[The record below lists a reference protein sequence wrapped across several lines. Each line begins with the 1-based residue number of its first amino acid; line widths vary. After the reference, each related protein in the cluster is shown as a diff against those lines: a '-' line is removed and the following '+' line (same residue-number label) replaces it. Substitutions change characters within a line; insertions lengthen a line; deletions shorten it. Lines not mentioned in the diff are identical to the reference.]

1 MKNMIKNLFGL
12 NGIGTSH
19 LTDRPLP
26 QERGNSRPMVRQ
38 AVGTATTATA
48 AATGA
53 LLALFFLAPI
63 ASAQLIYVK
72 PTIQIGLTPPT
83 PISIEGFS
91 GEALSVLEFD
101 LYVQGFIIVPAS
113 QAQYHITGSNNG
125 DIIGRLSGSGQ
136 QDFSRSYNGAG
147 LRREAHA
154 FSDDVVQAVTG
165 KRGIGQTKIAFKSE
179 GPGGNGEI
187 YVSDFD
193 GHNAQ
198 AVTGDGAIVAAP
210 AWAPGRLALYY
221 TSYKL
226 GNPDIF
232 YSDLSTGQRHV
243 FAAYGGLNTSAAV
256 SPRGDKVAMVLSRSG
271 DPNIWICNADGS
283 GLRQL
288 THTHADDSCPCWS
301 PDGQWICYATKI
313 RSRRELARISAD
325 GGEPEALHTPG
336 APDPTEPD
344 WSPDGKWIAFCSQ
357 SGAYFNI
364 CVVAAEGGDPVV
376 LVSGEHPSWSPN
388 SRTLVY
394 NDLIH
399 YRPVLSVLDVFTKQ
413 HKNAHNVAGE
423 DSEAAWEK

>member
-1 MKNMIKNLFGL
+1 M
-12 NGIGTSH
+12 S
-19 LTDRPLP
+19 
-26 QERGNSRPMVRQ
+26 
-38 AVGTATTATA
+38 AATLA
-48 AATGA
+48 AAC
-53 LLALFFLAPI
+53 LLSFTLIA
-63 ASAQLIYVK
+63 ASAQGQNAIEIN
-72 PTIQIGLTPPT
+72 PTVQIGLTPPT

-101 LYVQGFIIVPAS
+101 LYVQGFIVVPAS
-113 QAQYHITGSNNG
+113 QAQYHITGSDNG
-125 DIIGRLSGSGQ
+125 NIIGRLSGSGQ
-136 QDFSRSYNGAG
+136 GNFSRSYTGANI
-147 LRREAHA
+147 RREAHA
-154 FSDDVVQAVTG
+154 FADDVVQAVTS
-165 KRGIGQTKIAFKSE
+165 KKGIGQTKIAFKSE
-179 GPGGNGEI
+179 QSDGNGEI

-198 AVTGDGAIVAAP
+198 AVTADGAIVASP
-210 AWAPGRLALYY
+210 AWVPGRFALFY

-232 YSDLSTGQRHV
+232 YSDLSTGQRRT

-271 DPNIWICNADGS
+271 DPNIWICNTDGT

-313 RSRRELARISAD
+313 HSRRRLAKISVE
-325 GGEPEALHTPG
+325 GGEPDPLSTAG

-357 SGAYFNI
+357 SGDYFNI
-364 CVVAAEGGDPVV
+364 CVMPADGGGAVV

-413 HKNAHNVAGE
+413 HKNAHNVTGE
-423 DSEAAWEK
+423 DSEASWEK

>member
-1 MKNMIKNLFGL
+1 MKNMFRNFLRL
-12 NGIGTSH
+12 VNVQNWTRRSC
-19 LTDRPLP
+19 L
-26 QERGNSRPMVRQ
+26 
-38 AVGTATTATA
+38 A
-48 AATGA
+48 GA
-53 LLALFFLAPI
+53 LMALILFAPI
-63 ASAQLIYVK
+63 PDTPAQTAIVIN
-72 PTIQIGLTPPT
+72 PTIQIGLTPPI

-101 LYVQGFIIVPAS
+101 LYVQGFGIVPSS
-113 QAQYHITGSNNG
+113 QAQYHITGSESG
-125 DIIGRLSGSGQ
+125 GIVGRLSVSGREL
-136 QDFSRSYNGAG
+136 FSRSYSGANT
-147 LRREAHA
+147 RREAHA
-154 FSDDVVQAVTG
+154 FANDVVEQVTG
-165 KRGIGQTKIAFKSE
+165 KPGIGLTKIAFKVE
-179 GPGGNGEI
+179 EPGGSGEI
-187 YVSDFD
+187 YVADFD

-198 AVTGDGAIVAAP
+198 AVTSDGAIVASP
-210 AWAPGRLALYY
+210 AWVPGRFALFY

-232 YSDLSTGQRHV
+232 YHDLSTGQRRL
-243 FAAYGGLNTSAAV
+243 FAGYGGLNTSAAV

-271 DPNIWICNADGS
+271 DPNVWICNTDGT

-301 PDGQWICYATKI
+301 PDGRWICYATKI
-313 RSRRELARISAD
+313 HSRRRLAKISAE
-325 GGEPEALHTPG
+325 GGEPEALSTSG

-357 SGAYFNI
+357 SGDYFNI
-364 CVVAAEGGDPVV
+364 CVMPAEGGQPVV

-413 HKNAHNVAGE
+413 HKNARNVAGE
-423 DSEAAWEK
+423 DSEPAWEK

>member
-1 MKNMIKNLFGL
+1 MAAYSVFTIPRF
-12 NGIGTSH
+12 
-19 LTDRPLP
+19 RPLCV
-26 QERGNSRPMVRQ
+26 SFLLLCF
-38 AVGTATTATA
+38 
-48 AATGA
+48 A
-53 LLALFFLAPI
+53 LA
-63 ASAQLIYVK
+63 ASAQDHTIGIK

-83 PISIEGFS
+83 PISIEGLS

-101 LYVQGFIIVPAS
+101 LYVQGFIVVPSS
-113 QAQYHITGSNNG
+113 QAQYHISGRDDGN
-125 DIIGRLSGSGQ
+125 IVGRLSGSGPN
-136 QDFSRSYNGAG
+136 DFSRSYTGAAI
-147 LRREAHA
+147 RREAHA
-154 FSDDVVQAVTG
+154 FSDDVVQAVRG
-165 KRGIGQTKIAFKSE
+165 ERGIGQTKIAFKSE
-179 GPGGNGEI
+179 QAGGTGEI

-198 AVTGDGAIVAAP
+198 AVTADNAIVAAP
-210 AWAPGRLALYY
+210 AWVPGRLALFY

-232 YSDLSTGQRHV
+232 YSDLSTGQRRV

-271 DPNIWICNADGS
+271 DPNIWVCNTDGS

-301 PDGQWICYATKI
+301 PDGRWICYATKI
-313 RSRRELARISAD
+313 HSRRRLAKIPAE
-325 GGEPEALHTPG
+325 GGEPEALPTDG

-357 SGAYFNI
+357 SGDYFNI
-364 CVVAAEGGDPVV
+364 CVMSADGGSEPIV
-376 LVSGEHPSWSPN
+376 LVSGEHPSWAPN

-399 YRPVLSVLDVFTKQ
+399 YHPVLSVLDVFTKQ

-423 DSEAAWEK
+423 DSEPAWEK

>member
-1 MKNMIKNLFGL
+1 MKKIFH
-12 NGIGTSH
+12 TAQP
-19 LTDRPLP
+19 R
-26 QERGNSRPMVRQ
+26 RGDIFVENDSKTINSP
-38 AVGTATTATA
+38 VGATYS
-48 AATGA
+48 GFHFMGFCS
-53 LLALFFLAPI
+53 LCVFVSLLFFTSAAFAQENEIPI
-63 ASAQLIYVK
+63 
-72 PTIQIGLTPPT
+72 IGHGEIGFTPPI
-83 PISIEGFS
+83 PISIDGFE

-101 LYVQGFIIVPAS
+101 LYVQGFSIVPAS
-113 QAQYHITGSNNG
+113 QAQYHISGSEAGN
-125 DIIGRLSGSGQ
+125 IVGRLTGPQ
-136 QDFSRSYNGAG
+136 KFSRSYNGANI
-147 LRREAHA
+147 RRQAHA
-154 FSDDVVQAVTG
+154 FADDVVEAVSG
-165 KRGIGQTKIAFKSE
+165 KKGVGQTKIAFKSE
-179 GPGGNGEI
+179 QTGGSGEI

-198 AVTGDGAIVAAP
+198 AVTADGAIVAAP
-210 AWAPGRLALYY
+210 AWVPGRFALFY

-232 YSDLSTGQRHV
+232 YADLSTGQHRT

-271 DPNIWICNADGS
+271 DPNIWVCNVDGS

-301 PDGQWICYATKI
+301 PDGRWICFATKMH
-313 RSRRELARISAD
+313 SRRRLAKISAE
-325 GGEPEALHTPG
+325 GGEPEAISTAG

-357 SGAYFNI
+357 SGDYFNI
-364 CVVAAEGGDPVV
+364 CVVSAEGGSPVV

-399 YRPVLSVLDVFTKQ
+399 YHPVLSVLDVYTKQ

-423 DSEAAWEK
+423 DSEPAWEK

>member
-1 MKNMIKNLFGL
+1 MKNIFQTTQSRRDDIFAANNPKVTISAAGSTYSRFRNTRFRSFCILFPFL
-12 NGIGTSH
+12 FC
-19 LTDRPLP
+19 LAACAQD
-26 QERGNSRPMVRQ
+26 Q
-38 AVGTATTATA
+38 AELHVT
-48 AATGA
+48 
-53 LLALFFLAPI
+53 PN
-63 ASAQLIYVK
+63 
-72 PTIQIGLTPPT
+72 IQIGLTPPI
-83 PISIEGFS
+83 PVSIEGFS

-101 LYVQGFIIVPAS
+101 LYVQGFSIVPS
-113 QAQYHITGSNNG
+113 GQAQYHISGSEGGNVV
-125 DIIGRLSGSGQ
+125 GRLSQSGREL
-136 QDFSRSYNGAG
+136 FSRSYTGESI
-147 LRREAHA
+147 RREAHA
-154 FSDDVVQAVTG
+154 FSDDIVQLVTG
-165 KRGIGQTKIAFKSE
+165 KRGIGQTKIAFKVEES
-179 GPGGNGEI
+179 GGSGEI

-198 AVTGDGAIVAAP
+198 AVTADAAIVAAP
-210 AWAPGRLALYY
+210 AWVPGRFALLY

-232 YSDLSTGQRHV
+232 YSNLSTGQRRV

-256 SPRGDKVAMVLSRSG
+256 SPDGQKVAMVLSRSG
-271 DPNIWICNADGS
+271 DPNIWVCNIDGS
-283 GLRQL
+283 GLKQL

-313 RSRRELARISAD
+313 HSRRRLAKISPD
-325 GGEPEALHTPG
+325 GGEPEALSTGG

-357 SGAYFNI
+357 SGDYFNI
-364 CVVAAEGGDPVV
+364 CVMPAGGGDAVV

-399 YRPVLSVLDVFTKQ
+399 YRPVLSVLDVLTKQ
-413 HKNAHNVAGE
+413 HKNAHNVTGE

>member
-1 MKNMIKNLFGL
+1 MNKIFH
-12 NGIGTSH
+12 TSQSSRGDI
-19 LTDRPLP
+19 LVENNPKRTNRP
-26 QERGNSRPMVRQ
+26 V
-38 AVGTATTATA
+38 
-48 AATGA
+48 AATYSGFEFTRFHP
-53 LLALFFLAPI
+53 LCILFSFLVLALTTGAQDTEIPI
-63 ASAQLIYVK
+63 VGQV
-72 PTIQIGLTPPT
+72 TIGMTPPV

-101 LYVQGFIIVPAS
+101 LYVQGFSIVPAS
-113 QAQYHITGSNNG
+113 QAQYHIRGSDDGN
-125 DIIGRLSGSGQ
+125 IVGRLSGLQS
-136 QDFSRSYNGAG
+136 FSRSYSGANI
-147 LRREAHA
+147 RREAHA
-154 FSDDVVQAVTG
+154 FADDVVQAVTG
-165 KRGIGQTKIAFKSE
+165 KQGIGQTKIAFKVE
-179 GPGGNGEI
+179 GSGGSGEI

-198 AVTGDGAIVAAP
+198 AITGDSAIVASP
-210 AWAPGRLALYY
+210 AWVPGKLAVFY

-232 YSDLSTGQRHV
+232 YSDLSTGQSRV

-256 SPRGDKVAMVLSRSG
+256 SPRGDRVAMVLSRSG
-271 DPNIWICNADGS
+271 DPNIWICNTDGS

-301 PDGQWICYATKI
+301 PDGRYICYATKI
-313 RSRRELARISAD
+313 HARRRLAKISVD
-325 GGEPEALHTPG
+325 GGEPEALSTTG

-357 SGAYFNI
+357 SGDYFNI
-364 CVVAAEGGDPVV
+364 CVMSAEGGGSPVV

-399 YRPVLSVLDVFTKQ
+399 YHPVLSVLDVFTKQ
-413 HKNAHNVAGE
+413 HKNAHNIAGE